1 MQDQSWKDKAACLG
15 EKVND
20 YFDNYEE
27 DVELRPIIDQVCR
40 ECPVRK
46 ICFAS
51 GISGKETGVWGGV
64 YIEQGDISREFN
76 RHKARED
83 WANTWQSLT
92 TDK

>member
-27 DVELRPIIDQVCR
+27 DVELRSVIDQVCR

-46 ICFAS
+46 MCFAA
-51 GISGKETGVWGGV
+51 GVSGKETGVWGGV
-64 YIEQGDISREFN
+64 YFEQGDISREFN
-76 RHKARED
+76 RHKAREN
-83 WANTWQSLT
+83 WAKTWQALT
-92 TDK
+92 MEQ